1 MIRIHILANLR
12 HQTRWLRTLCTYIG
26 VLRRHLIHI
35 CRRTTNIA
43 YRRRLL
49 RFHRTNRA
57 NFASNALGATTLYHS
72 PLVRRYRTKCTSAKT
87 TTHRRHRRLYHIKC
101 GDPLLSIRRVRLAR
115 KRQIIDRIE
124 VFGRKRLGNRPNPQ
138 LARTMFLHQSMPTN
152 PRLEYL
158 KPRCTRKRPLVA
170 LHLFKRRQTPHVV
183 IATMPWPV
191 IVANAQFPRQR
202 IDHHGHTGH
211 PRKPL
216 QRPLIR
222 QPMRHLLQRPLT
234 AAKTDQIRTRIDQY
248 RRHHRVAP
256 IVVMRHAPQTRLD
269 PPYHNRHIG
278 GQTLARPRINR
289 QRSVGPRT
297 CPPSWRIR
305 IVMTTPLLR
314 RVMVHHRVH
323 IPRIYP
329 PKQRRHTQRQ
339 IIRVALGLRHYPN
352 AKALGMQKTPDYPR
366 RKRRMVDIRIAPNQD
381 DVAHIPTQTIHLLTR
396 HRQHW
401 CRSQTRRP
409 KFLMCMKQ
417 NRLPPS
423 LQLTTDDFRLSSFFS
438 LSLYRPIAQC
448 AIRALCRPIAL
459 CAIRAFGYAIA
470 PRGAIR
476 SARRPISLSLNTGS
490 SFLPVCAGCVNYS
503 LPHAIASTI
512 HYAIMIACVGGGRR
526 HLPQRPRRARWA
538 FF

>member
-1 MIRIHILANLR
+1 
-12 HQTRWLRTLCTYIG
+12 
-26 VLRRHLIHI
+26 
-35 CRRTTNIA
+35 
-43 YRRRLL
+43 
-49 RFHRTNRA
+49 
-57 NFASNALGATTLYHS
+57 
-72 PLVRRYRTKCTSAKT
+72 
-87 TTHRRHRRLYHIKC
+87 
-101 GDPLLSIRRVRLAR
+101 
-115 KRQIIDRIE
+115 
-124 VFGRKRLGNRPNPQ
+124 
-138 LARTMFLHQSMPTN
+138 
-152 PRLEYL
+152 
-158 KPRCTRKRPLVA
+158 
-170 LHLFKRRQTPHVV
+170 
-183 IATMPWPV
+183 
-191 IVANAQFPRQR
+191 
-202 IDHHGHTGH
+202 
-211 PRKPL
+211 
-216 QRPLIR
+216 
-222 QPMRHLLQRPLT
+222 MRHLLQRPLT

-269 PPYHNRHIG
+269 PPYHNRNIG
-278 GQTLARPRINR
+278 RQTLARPRINR

-339 IIRVALGLRHYPN
+339 IIRVALGLRHHPN

-438 LSLYRPIAQC
+438 LSLYRPIA
-448 AIRALCRPIAL
+448 L

-476 SARRPISLSLNTGS
+476 SAHRPISLSLNTGS

-526 HLPQRPRRARWA
+526 HLPQRPRRAQWA